1 MYCVHCGAESP
12 TDATFCPKCGKPL
25 PTIDQD
31 EPTVSTNPPALSAPY
46 GHTPYTTTPSSLS
59 DTGYTPPPPSGVP
72 SSGERAN
79 SPELPPALSAQRP
92 QRRRWYFIASALL
105 VLLVLVAVG
114 TSVYLNRST
123 PDKTLTTYY
132 GALIQ
137 GDYQTSYDQLS
148 TASQGKLTEPA
159 FVQIWQGLGGV
170 KAWSTTSIQEQGS
183 TATAALTLTL
193 GNGQTR
199 PASIALIDE
208 NGTWKIENETI
219 S

>member
-46 GHTPYTTTPSSLS
+46 GHAPYTTTPSSLS
-59 DTGYTPPPPSGVP
+59 DTGYAPPPPSGVP

-114 TSVYLNRST
+114 TSVYLNRSN
-123 PDKTLTTYY
+123 
-132 GALIQ
+132 A
-137 GDYQTSYDQLS
+137 
-148 TASQGKLTEPA
+148 
-159 FVQIWQGLGGV
+159 
-170 KAWSTTSIQEQGS
+170 
-183 TATAALTLTL
+183 
-193 GNGQTR
+193 
-199 PASIALIDE
+199 
-208 NGTWKIENETI
+208 
-219 S
+219 